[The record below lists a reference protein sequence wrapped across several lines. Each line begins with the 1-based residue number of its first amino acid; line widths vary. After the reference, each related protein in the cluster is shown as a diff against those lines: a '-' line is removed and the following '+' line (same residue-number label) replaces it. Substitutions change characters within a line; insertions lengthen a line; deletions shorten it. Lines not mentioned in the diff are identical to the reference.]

1 MKIAEVRID
10 PSVLDK
16 HDPEWAFA
24 LMAAPQS
31 LGTILTLIA
40 EDGTM
45 GYGYGSAMPHYGA
58 TQESVAATLA
68 RFKKLLLGKD
78 ARKIAAIL
86 DELDHNVL
94 DNNQAKAA
102 VDMALHDLRA
112 RQLGVPVAEFFGGPC
127 VTEFASLRILPIKTP
142 EKMAVNAR
150 KLVNEGVRH
159 LKIKVHG
166 NVDEDVACV
175 AAVREEVGKD
185 IHLTID
191 ANQSYTVKNAV
202 LAINRMTPFNIE
214 LAEQPVPA
222 NDLYGLKKVT
232 DSVSIPVEADEA
244 AYSLDQVA
252 LIVRERAA
260 DAVSLKIAKLGGLR
274 KTWAAAKICEAGG
287 VKYRMGAHSGPRL
300 LAAHGSQLA
309 AALPGIWYS
318 SELTEFEGLIG
329 DPWEGLKLV
338 GGVLHVTDAP
348 GCGVTPKAD
357 STLPRP
363 QQK

>member
-10 PSVLDK
+10 ASVLEK
-16 HDPEWAFA
+16 HDPEWRFA

-31 LGTILTLIA
+31 LGQIVTIIA

-58 TQESVAATLA
+58 TQESVKATLE
-68 RFKKLLLGKD
+68 RFTRLLIGKD
-78 ARKIAAIL
+78 CRQIAAIL

-94 DNNQAKAA
+94 DNNQAKAGI
-102 VDMALHDLRA
+102 DMALHDLQA
-112 RQLGVPVAEFFGGPC
+112 RRYGVPICDLFGGPA
-127 VTEFASLRILPIKTP
+127 VREFASLRILPIKSP
-142 EKMAVNAR
+142 EKMAANAR
-150 KLVNEGVRH
+150 KLVSEGVRH

-166 NVDEDVACV
+166 NVAEDIACV

-191 ANQSYTVKNAV
+191 ANQSYTVKNAIT
-202 LAINRMTPFNIE
+202 AINAMAKFNIE

-244 AYSLDQVA
+244 AHSLDQVA
-252 LIVRERAA
+252 LIVKERVA

-274 KTWAAAKICEAGG
+274 KTYAAAKICEAGG
-287 VKYRMGAHSGPRL
+287 VKYRMGAHSGPRI

-318 SELTEFEGLIG
+318 SELTEFEGLKD
-329 DPWEGLKLV
+329 DPWEGLILT

-348 GCGVTPKAD
+348 GCGVTPKAG
-357 STLPRP
+357 SPYPRVTR
-363 QQK
+363 

>member
-1 MKIAEVRID
+1 MKIADIRID
-10 PSVLDK
+10 PSVLEK
-16 HDPEWAFA
+16 NDPEWRFA

-31 LGTILTLIA
+31 VGTILTIIA

-58 TQESVAATLA
+58 TKESVDATLA
-68 RFKKLLLGKD
+68 RFRPLLVGQD
-78 ARKIAAIL
+78 VRQIAAIMDSL
-86 DELDHNVL
+86 DRNVL

-102 VDMALHDLRA
+102 VDMALHDLQA
-112 RQLGVPVAEFFGGPC
+112 RRYGVPICDLFGGPA
-127 VTEFASLRILPIKTP
+127 VREFASLRILPIKTP
-142 EKMAVNAR
+142 EKMAANAR
-150 KLVNEGVRH
+150 KLVDEGVRH

-166 NVDEDVACV
+166 NVQEDVACV

-191 ANQSYTVKNAV
+191 ANQSYTVKNAIT
-202 LAINRMTPFNIE
+202 AINAMTPFNIE

-222 NDLYGLKKVT
+222 SDLIGLKKVT

-244 AYSLDQVA
+244 AHSLDQVA
-252 LIVRERAA
+252 LIVKERAA

-274 KTWAAAKICEAGG
+274 KTHAAAKICEAGG

-318 SELTEFEGLIG
+318 SELTEFQGVKG
-329 DPWEGLKLV
+329 DPWEGIKLI

-348 GCGVTPKAD
+348 GCGVTPKD
-357 STLPRP
+357 GSGLPRM
-363 QQK
+363 KS